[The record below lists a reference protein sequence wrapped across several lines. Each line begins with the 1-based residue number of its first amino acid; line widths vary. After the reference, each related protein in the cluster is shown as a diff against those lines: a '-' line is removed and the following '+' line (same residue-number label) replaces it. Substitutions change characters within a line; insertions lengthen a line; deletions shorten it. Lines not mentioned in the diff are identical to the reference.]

1 MNGGLPSSWLTS
13 RRLGSNSRN
22 SFRGCLKLPSTPSTQ
37 LWVLW
42 VQRGRQ
48 PGQGPGLG
56 EAGWPVEAAPLVSQ
70 VLLGL
75 TTEIPIVV
83 FMARQQPSATE
94 SKLSLQELGDLP
106 KVTVNS
112 CQGPGSNLAP
122 PPPRRL
128 FPGKVLDWRGHLGA

>member
-1 MNGGLPSSWLTS
+1 MNGGLPSSWLTC
-13 RRLGSNSRN
+13 RLGSNSRN
-22 SFRGCLKLPSTPSTQ
+22 SFRGCLEQPSAPSTQ
-37 LWVLW
+37 LW

-56 EAGWPVEAAPLVSQ
+56 EAGWPAEAAPLFSEVP
-70 VLLGL
+70 LGL

-83 FMARQQPSATE
+83 FMARQQPGATE

-112 CQGPGSNLAP
+112 CQGRGSNLAP

-128 FPGKVLDWRGHLGA
+128 FPGKVLDWRGQLGA